1 MNFNPLPVIII
12 LIVFAI
18 VFTWV
23 RFGGSKVRQRP
34 DYVQR
39 LIYEIRLN
47 QALVETF
54 RNREKPR
61 KFETTTWRMFHNEMD
76 FLEDSLQENLSDV
89 FDIILEYN
97 EQIQAAKKTR
107 TYDQLNIN
115 VNKIKK
121 PLAICRKELEDWLE
135 ETTGN
140 RELPT
145 RYPGMFG
152 WWFGRSS

>member
-1 MNFNPLPVIII
+1 MEFNPLPFIII
-12 LIVFAI
+12 LILLAV

-23 RFGGSKVRQRP
+23 RLGGSKVRQRP

-61 KFETTTWRMFHNEMD
+61 KFETTIWHMFRSEID
-76 FLEDSLQENLSDV
+76 FLEDSLQKNLTDV

-97 EQIQAAKKTR
+97 EQIQAARKTKA
-107 TYDQLNIN
+107 YDLMNIN

-121 PLAICRKELEDWLE
+121 PLARCRKELEDWLE
-135 ETTGN
+135 EATGH

-145 RYPGMFG
+145 KYPSIFG
-152 WWFGRSS
+152 WWFGRTS